1 MKVRLKEKN
10 NEYEFL
16 TKKDTRFLGV
26 RILNQKGFWDILIK
40 DGIFESI
47 TKSLKHNGG
56 ILTPKLADIHVHLDK
71 TGTAKRI
78 GKRAGTLFEAIDLM
92 EKDKV
97 NWNEND
103 IYNRASKALNIAW
116 EQGTGF
122 IRTHIDWTT
131 PEVPIAWHVIKELRV
146 EWRGK
151 IEIQLASLCPLD
163 MLAEEVK
170 KIAKIVKADNAILG
184 GFIFRNFRLR
194 EKLKLVFEAAKKNDI
209 ELDFHIDEGLDKQ
222 ANGFDTVI
230 DLVKK
235 FNMKNR
241 VLCSHC
247 CSLSIRENSK
257 VSTVLKMAAETGV
270 GLTCLPTT
278 NLWLQDNAIGK
289 TPRYR
294 GLAPIMEA
302 KDEGIP
308 IMIASDNCEDAFYPF
323 GNYNQISNFSIAV
336 LAAQLDERL
345 WFDSISS
352 IPANWMGA
360 ENKINKGSEANFLWY
375 QANSLDEL
383 INKTEYKFEI
393 WQKGRFIK

>member
-1 MKVRLKEKN
+1 M
-10 NEYEFL
+10 
-16 TKKDTRFLGV
+16 
-26 RILNQKGFWDILIK
+26 
-40 DGIFESI
+40 
-47 TKSLKHNGG
+47 
-56 ILTPKLADIHVHLDK
+56 
-71 TGTAKRI
+71 
-78 GKRAGTLFEAIDLM
+78 
-92 EKDKV
+92 
-97 NWNEND
+97 
-103 IYNRASKALNIAW
+103 
-116 EQGTGF
+116 
-122 IRTHIDWTT
+122 
-131 PEVPIAWHVIKELRV
+131 
-146 EWRGK
+146 
-151 IEIQLASLCPLD
+151 
-163 MLAEEVK
+163 
-170 KIAKIVKADNAILG
+170 
-184 GFIFRNFRLR
+184 
-194 EKLKLVFEAAKKNDI
+194 VFEAAKTNDI
-209 ELDFHIDEGLDKQ
+209 ELDFHVDEGLDKQ

-360 ENKINKGSEANFLWY
+360 ENNINKGSEANFLWY

-383 INKTEYKFEI
+383 ITKTEYKFEI

>member
-26 RILNQKGFWDILIK
+26 RIPNQKGFWDVLIK
-40 DGIFESI
+40 DGMFESI
-47 TKSLKHNGG
+47 TKSLKNNGG

-194 EKLKLVFEAAKKNDI
+194 EKLKLVFEAAKTNDI
-209 ELDFHIDEGLDKQ
+209 ELDFHVDEGLDKQ

-360 ENKINKGSEANFLWY
+360 ENNINKGSEANFLWY

>member
-26 RILNQKGFWDILIK
+26 RIPNQKGFWDILIK

-71 TGTAKRI
+71 TRTAKRI

-131 PEVPIAWHVIKELRV
+131 PEVPIAWNVIKELRV

-194 EKLKLVFEAAKKNDI
+194 EKLKLVFKAAKANDI
-209 ELDFHIDEGLDKQ
+209 
-222 ANGFDTVI
+222 
-230 DLVKK
+230 
-235 FNMKNR
+235 
-241 VLCSHC
+241 
-247 CSLSIRENSK
+247 
-257 VSTVLKMAAETGV
+257 
-270 GLTCLPTT
+270 
-278 NLWLQDNAIGK
+278 
-289 TPRYR
+289 
-294 GLAPIMEA
+294 
-302 KDEGIP
+302 
-308 IMIASDNCEDAFYPF
+308 
-323 GNYNQISNFSIAV
+323 
-336 LAAQLDERL
+336 
-345 WFDSISS
+345 
-352 IPANWMGA
+352 
-360 ENKINKGSEANFLWY
+360 
-375 QANSLDEL
+375 
-383 INKTEYKFEI
+383 
-393 WQKGRFIK
+393 

>member
-26 RILNQKGFWDILIK
+26 RIPNQKGFWDILIK
-40 DGIFESI
+40 DGKFESI
-47 TKSLKHNGG
+47 TKSLKNNGG

-294 GLAPIMEA
+294 GLAPIVEA
-302 KDEGIP
+302 RDEGIP
-308 IMIASDNCEDAFYPF
+308 IMIASDNCEDVFYPF
-323 GNYNQISNFSIAV
+323 GDYNQISNFSIAV

-352 IPANWMGA
+352 IPANWMNA

-375 QANSLDEL
+375 QVNSLDEL
-383 INKTEYKFEI
+383 INRTEYKFEI

>member
-10 NEYEFL
+10 NECDFL
-16 TKKDTRFLGV
+16 TKKETRFLGV
-26 RILNQKGFWDILIK
+26 RIPNQKGFWDVLIK
-40 DGIFESI
+40 DGMFESI
-47 TKSLKHNGG
+47 TKSLKNNGG

-194 EKLKLVFEAAKKNDI
+194 EKLKLVFEAAKTNDI
-209 ELDFHIDEGLDKQ
+209 ELDFHVDEGLDKQ

-360 ENKINKGSEANFLWY
+360 ENNINKGSEANFLWY

>member
-26 RILNQKGFWDILIK
+26 RIPNQKGFWDILIK
-40 DGIFESI
+40 DGKFESI
-47 TKSLKHNGG
+47 TKSLKNNGG

-194 EKLKLVFEAAKKNDI
+194 EKLKLVFEAAKTNDI

-360 ENKINKGSEANFLWY
+360 ENNINKGSEANFLWY